1 MSPRIG
7 RPKLDNPKNI
17 DVTVRITSEMNDRLL
32 EYAKTHNQTRV
43 EVIRKGIEIVLGSE
57 KNKKQPP
64 ARPSTK
70 GLFQYQPQEWINL
83 LYHTPVG
90 MNRSK
95 DI

>member
-17 DVTVRITSEMNDRLL
+17 DVTVRTTSEMNDRLL

-57 KNKKQPP
+57 KK
-64 ARPSTK
+64 
-70 GLFQYQPQEWINL
+70 
-83 LYHTPVG
+83 
-90 MNRSK
+90 
-95 DI
+95 